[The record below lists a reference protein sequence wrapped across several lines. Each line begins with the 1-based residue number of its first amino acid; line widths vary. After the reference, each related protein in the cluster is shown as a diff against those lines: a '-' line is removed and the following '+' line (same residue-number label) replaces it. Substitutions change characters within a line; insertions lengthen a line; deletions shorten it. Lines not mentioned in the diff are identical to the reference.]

1 MLAGT
6 GMTTSESS
14 PKPLAGQ
21 GVFCSKRS
29 FVQQKTY
36 LAMFSGTLTSAKRA
50 DIL

>member
-14 PKPLAGQ
+14 PKPPAGQ

-36 LAMFSGTLTSAKRA
+36 LAMFSGTSISA
-50 DIL
+50 